1 MAAYWTMVRR
11 ELSSHFLSW
20 TGYVIVAAVVF
31 LIGVGFTSMLKGL
44 NGEATPIPVTQ
55 LFYETLYFW
64 LILLLV
70 SPVITMRSFALEK
83 SSGTY
88 ETLMTTPVSEAQV
101 VLAKFTG
108 ALLFYLIM
116 WLPLLG
122 CLFIVRAYSNDPS
135 TLDPG
140 AVGATFFGIFL
151 LGALY
156 MAVGV
161 FASVI
166 TRSQIIAAMVS
177 LALGLSLFM
186 LSFLGAAF
194 STQTG
199 WVAQLVGY
207 VGLMEHMRDFA
218 QGIVDTRP
226 LVFYVT
232 TTVGFLFLTWKVAES
247 RRWK

>member
-1 MAAYWTMVRR
+1 
-11 ELSSHFLSW
+11 
-20 TGYVIVAAVVF
+20 
-31 LIGVGFTSMLKGL
+31 
-44 NGEATPIPVTQ
+44 
-55 LFYETLYFW
+55 
-64 LILLLV
+64 
-70 SPVITMRSFALEK
+70 
-83 SSGTY
+83 
-88 ETLMTTPVSEAQV
+88 MTTPVNEAQV

-116 WLPLLG
+116 WFPLLG
-122 CLFIVRAYSNDPS
+122 CLLIVRAYSNDPS
-135 TLDPG
+135 MLDPG

-151 LGALY
+151 LGSLY
-156 MAVGV
+156 MSLGI
-161 FASVI
+161 FASAI

-199 WVAQLVGY
+199 WVPQLVAY

-226 LVFYVT
+226 LIFYVT
-232 TTVGFLFLTWKVAES
+232 ATVGFLFLTWKVAES